1 MRWLVFGNWPSEN
14 DLDLVLEGGDAAALV
29 AAVPRRVRDPLS
41 LVTPLTGLPMPPGLW
56 AGAIRAAGG
65 LPLDT
70 CLVARPGDWSLCAV
84 VEPPYTAARARWV
97 LIHQDYF
104 TKARPLRVPPPAL
117 GRMLARQLVAASPG
131 YRGTGR
137 SR

>member
-14 DLDLVLEGGDAAALV
+14 DLDLVLEGGDAAALA
-29 AAVPRRVRDPLS
+29 AAVPRRVRDPLFLVVS
-41 LVTPLTGLPMPPGLW
+41 LADLPLPPGLW

-70 CLVARPGDWSLCAV
+70 CLVPRPGGQSLVAW

-97 LIHQDYF
+97 PTHQHFFD
-104 TKARPLRVPPPAL
+104 KSRPLRVPPPPRPTL
-117 GRMLARQLVAASPG
+117 GRMLARQLAVSSPYG
-131 YRGTGR
+131 
-137 SR
+137 